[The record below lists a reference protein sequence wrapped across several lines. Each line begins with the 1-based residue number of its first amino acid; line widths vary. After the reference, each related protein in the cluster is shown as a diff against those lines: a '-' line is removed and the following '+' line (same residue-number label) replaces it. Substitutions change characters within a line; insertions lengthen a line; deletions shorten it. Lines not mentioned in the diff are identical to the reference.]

1 MARKCIKGNK
11 MNMDNKRIN
20 LTNKINALGKILDDS
35 LKSGKIDDNEIKKAY
50 SDVSFWM
57 EDLNS
62 YEDENDND
70 FNYLENDLYTIK
82 I

>member
-1 MARKCIKGNK
+1 

-50 SDVSFWM
+50 HDVSFWM